1 MTNVAVGIDVGGTFT
16 DFVLAERGRPLILHK
31 EPSTSDDPS
40 LAVER
45 GLLVLRSR
53 SDRFRQDGGLVVH
66 GTTIGLNAILQRKG
80 AAAALVVSRGTRDV
94 LEIARCRMPSSFDFR
109 SGKPEPVIPRD
120 RVFELDARIDA
131 AGDIVSRPSSAAVD
145 ALCERLAGTGV
156 EAVAIVFLNAYLDG
170 SLEREVAA
178 MVRQR
183 LPRLLISCS
192 AEIWPEIREYERSL
206 VTVLNAQ
213 LHPILDRYFATLAQ
227 RMEAAGIEATLQISS
242 STGGTMSLKTARARP
257 IDTILSGPASGVLAA
272 AHFLERAAV
281 PAAITFDMGGTSA
294 DISVVQQGK
303 AEHSTQT
310 HVGDMPIMLPVV
322 GVSSI
327 GAGGGSI
334 LAVDAQGVLKVGP
347 ASAGA
352 RPGPVAY
359 GLGGQAPT
367 VTDCYL
373 VCGILGAEG
382 FLGGRIRLDTA
393 AAERALD
400 GIAGRIGLNGAQ
412 AAAVA
417 ALRVATARM
426 ATELFKL
433 LAQRGLEPQQQVL
446 MPFGGAGP
454 THANLLAEEAG
465 LAGVLIP
472 PAASTFCALG
482 AILADVRRDYVRGL
496 RRGDGSGG
504 DAALWTAFDDLEAQ
518 GRVWLEGEGALVTGS
533 YFEYAADMRYS
544 GQSHHLTIEIPAEV
558 RAGSRRDAVLE
569 LFHRRHESL
578 YGFREADTAIEIL
591 AVRVTIG
598 GSTQAID
605 LPGLAPRDSP
615 AGPRSRRP
623 VFLDGRWVPVPVY
636 RREDL
641 GAGDERDGP
650 LLVEQDDTTIWVLP
664 GWRVSAD
671 ASGCL
676 RLRRVA

>member
-1 MTNVAVGIDVGGTFT
+1 MN
-16 DFVLAERGRPLILHK
+16 
-31 EPSTSDDPS
+31 PSSVTM
-40 LAVER
+40 
-45 GLLVLRSR
+45 
-53 SDRFRQDGGLVVH
+53 VVH
-66 GTTIGLNAILQRKG
+66 GTTLATNAVIERHGARVAFLTTEGFRDTLEMAYEHRYDQYDMLVGKPLPLVERDLRFPVPERVAADGRVLRPLDRANVAAIADRLASANIDAIAIGFLHSYVNPEHER
-80 AAAALVVSRGTRDV
+80 AAAEIVRD
-94 LEIARCRMPSSFDFR
+94 
-109 SGKPEPVIPRD
+109 
-120 RVFELDARIDA
+120 
-131 AGDIVSRPSSAAVD
+131 
-145 ALCERLAGTGV
+145 
-156 EAVAIVFLNAYLDG
+156 
-170 SLEREVAA
+170 
-178 MVRQR
+178 R
-183 LPRLLISCS
+183 LPRALISLSCDVS
-192 AEIWPEIREYERSL
+192 PEIREYERSL

-227 RMEAAGIEATLQISS
+227 RIEAAGIEVTLQISS

-359 GLGGQAPT
+359 GQGGQAPT

-400 GIAGRIGLNGAQ
+400 AIAGRIGLNGAQ